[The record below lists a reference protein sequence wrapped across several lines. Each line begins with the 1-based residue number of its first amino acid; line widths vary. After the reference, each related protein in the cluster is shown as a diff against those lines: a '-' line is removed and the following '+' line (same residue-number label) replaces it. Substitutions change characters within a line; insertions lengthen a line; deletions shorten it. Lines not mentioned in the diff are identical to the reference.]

1 MHSQTVKLGSP
12 PTNRHIFLSNQQHL
26 ASDRRDWET
35 QGDKR
40 ETSAEPASQ
49 HLASDRGD
57 WETQGHKPETRP
69 WSQRHETGRHKETSG
84 RQARSRRHSI

>member
-35 QGDKR
+35 QGDKPGAGV
-40 ETSAEPASQ
+40 TAS
-49 HLASDRGD
+49 G
-57 WETQGHKPETRP
+57 
-69 WSQRHETGRHKETSG
+69 
-84 RQARSRRHSI
+84 I